1 LTRPI
6 RLRPREILAGV
17 VATAVMFA
25 MIGYAIGRES
35 NSSFANVAPSQNVLS
50 VPAIGGNSPATLRR
64 QIAMTPDGSAV
75 VFITTNESGEEVLAI
90 QRFGEEGARYIAGAP
105 ASLQSDVVAKDGGSA
120 RGSSLLSRLRGDDRK
135 NPGPGAMGGARFQ
148 QMLPDGRNAI
158 AIRAQS
164 GGGAGPVVVRDTETG
179 AERTIVNQPVVEA
192 RVAAGHLVYAQSDA
206 TLWAAPFD
214 EDAAEI
220 TARPVQ
226 VGSGVSLTGSGIA
239 QMAVAHNGNVAY
251 VADEPRWLVL
261 VDRSGRLRNATTRR
275 AMYRSPRFSPDGRK
289 VSVDFTG
296 DDGRDVWIYSLDAR
310 TLTRGTFTRDA
321 HDAEWTPDGGR
332 ITFTSF
338 STGSLGI
345 FRATPGVDATPDS
358 VFASPSLSYT
368 GAWLA
373 DGSGLLTVAENLRA
387 GSQRDI
393 AVVANGGRGPVNA
406 VIADGSRTQYPALSP
421 DGRWLAYVSNR
432 TGTDQVY
439 VRPWQ
444 RDGPD
449 VPVSRNGGS
458 EPVWGPDSK
467 ELFYRGTNGRYPVLI
482 VASVSAE
489 EDFTVTDRLG
499 LFPIGDIAAAAPQ
512 ANYDISPDGRTF
524 VMVRLAQS
532 SRINVVRNLPGL
544 LGRSET
550 RK

>member
-1 LTRPI
+1 M
-6 RLRPREILAGV
+6 AGV

-35 NSSFANVAPSQNVLS
+35 NSSLANVPPSQNALS

-75 VFITTNESGEEVLAI
+75 VFITTNENGEEVLAI
-90 QRFGEEGARYIAGAP
+90 QRFGEEGARYIAGAE
-105 ASLQSDVVAKDGGSA
+105 ARLQSDLVAKDGGSA

-135 NPGPGAMGGARFQ
+135 NPGLEAMGGARFQ
-148 QMLPDGRNAI
+148 QMLPDGRHAI
-158 AIRAQS
+158 VIRAQA

-179 AERTIVNQPVVEA
+179 VEGTLVNQPVVEA
-192 RVAAGHLVYAQSDA
+192 RVTSGHLVYARSDA
-206 TLWAAPFD
+206 TLWAAPFN
-214 EDAAEI
+214 EE
-220 TARPVQ
+220 TRQLTSQPVQ
-226 VGSGVSLTGSGIA
+226 IGSGVSLTGSGIA
-239 QMAVAHNGNVAY
+239 QMAVARNGNVAY
-251 VADEPRWLVL
+251 IADEPRWLVL
-261 VDRSGRLRNATTRR
+261 VDRNGRLRNAVNQR
-275 AMYRSPRFSPDGRK
+275 AMYRSPRFSPDGRR

-296 DDGRDVWIYSLDAR
+296 NDGRDIWIYSLDAR

-321 HDAEWTPDGGR
+321 HDAEWTPDGER

-345 FRATPGVDATPDS
+345 FRGAPGVNAAPDS

-368 GAWLA
+368 GAWLP
-373 DGSGLLTVAENLRA
+373 DGSGLLTVAENLQA

-393 AVVANGGRGPVNA
+393 AVVANGGRGPVDA

-439 VRPWQ
+439 VRPWR

-482 VASVSAE
+482 VASVAAE
-489 EDFTVTDRLG
+489 EDFNVTDRFG

-544 LGRSET
+544 LERSAE
-550 RK
+550 KK

>member
-1 LTRPI
+1 
-6 RLRPREILAGV
+6 
-17 VATAVMFA
+17 MFA

-35 NSSFANVAPSQNVLS
+35 NSSFANVAPSQNALS

-75 VFITTNESGEEVLAI
+75 VFITTNERGEEVLAM
-90 QRFGEEGARYIAGAP
+90 QRFGEEGARYIAGA
-105 ASLQSDVVAKDGGSA
+105 AARLQSDLVAKDGGSA

-135 NPGPGAMGGARFQ
+135 SPGPEAMGGARFQ
-148 QMLPDGRNAI
+148 QMLPDGHNAI
-158 AIRAQS
+158 AIRARS
-164 GGGAGPVVVRDTETG
+164 GGGAGPVVIRDTKSG
-179 AERTIVNQPVVEA
+179 AERPLVNQPVVEA
-192 RVAAGHLVYAQSDA
+192 RVAAGHLVYARSDA

-214 EDAAEI
+214 DEKLEM
-220 TARPVQ
+220 TAQPVQ

-239 QMAVAHNGNVAY
+239 QMAVARNGNVAY

-261 VDRSGRLRNATTRR
+261 VDRNGRLRNATTQR
-275 AMYRSPRFSPDGRK
+275 AMYRSPRFSPDGRRI
-289 VSVDFTG
+289 SVDFTG
-296 DDGRDVWIYSLDAR
+296 KDGRDVWIYSIDAR
-310 TLTRGTFTRDA
+310 TLARGTFTRDA
-321 HDAEWTPDGGR
+321 HDAEWTPDGER

-345 FRATPGVDATPDS
+345 FRASPGVDAAPDS
-358 VFASPSLSYT
+358 LFASPALSYT
-368 GAWLA
+368 GTWLP
-373 DGSGLLTVAENLRA
+373 DGSGLLTVAENLQP

-393 AVVANGGRGPVNA
+393 AVVANEGRGPVEA

-449 VPVSRNGGS
+449 VRVSNNGGS
-458 EPVWGPDSK
+458 EPAWGPDSK
-467 ELFYRGTNGRYPVLI
+467 ELFYRGTSGRYPVLI
-482 VASVSAE
+482 VASVSA
-489 EDFTVTDRLG
+489 DDGFSITSRLG
-499 LFPIGDIAAAAPQ
+499 LFPIGEIASASPQ
-512 ANYDISPDGRTF
+512 ANYDISPDGQTF

-544 LGRSET
+544 LKRSEA
-550 RK
+550 KK